1 MLGLRFDRLVHA
13 ALAGGG
19 LTLGGCPPGGED
31 TDTDTNTESDSDTD
45 GTDSD
50 DPTTTVDPSG
60 NPTVDPTGDPPPP
73 PPPPADSTPP
83 ALIGIEFLDPQ
94 ILRLSFTEAI
104 APTDTVNP
112 KRFRLSVGRFYE
124 NPYYGYV
131 RTMYNEPEDF
141 NQEIYCVE
149 NCYYYECYEQCYY
162 GPTLELDVL
171 DLLPDAYDS
180 SMVVVLLEQPVTKN
194 LCQVVN
200 NVGAGGL
207 GGLLL
212 HYADGGSSQITD
224 LAGLPLAATGATW
237 VKLADQSYHVV
248 DNQQFPEQNPFLPIP
263 CPF

>member
-1 MLGLRFDRLVHA
+1 MLGLRFNRLVHV

-31 TDTDTNTESDSDTD
+31 TDSDTNTESDSE
-45 GTDSD
+45 TDSD
-50 DPTTTVDPSG
+50 GPTTTVDPSG

-73 PPPPADSTPP
+73 PPPPADVTPP
-83 ALIGIEFLDPQ
+83 VLIGVEFLDPQ

-112 KRFRLSVGRFYE
+112 KRFRLSLGRFYE
-124 NPYYGYV
+124 NAYYGYS
-131 RTMYNEPEDF
+131 RTLYNEPEDF
-141 NQEIYCVE
+141 NHELYCVE

-180 SMVVVLLEQPVTKN
+180 SMVVVLLEQPVTKS
-194 LCQVVN
+194 LCQLVTS
-200 NVGAGGL
+200 VGANGL

-224 LAGLPLAATGATW
+224 LAGLPLAGNGATW
-237 VKLADQSYHVV
+237 VKLADQTYHVV